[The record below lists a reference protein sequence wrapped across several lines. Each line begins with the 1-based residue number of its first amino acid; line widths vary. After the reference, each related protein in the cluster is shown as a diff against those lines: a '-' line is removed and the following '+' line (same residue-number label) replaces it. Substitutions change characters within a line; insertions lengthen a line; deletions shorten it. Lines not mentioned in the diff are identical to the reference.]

1 MGEWG
6 ESVLDDIEGLY
17 NEVEDW
23 TVGAAY
29 TIQHY
34 AEDVADGLAPSMA
47 YALVPPG
54 TARGRCSVQVHAFI
68 FSHAALR

>member
-6 ESVLDDIEGLY
+6 DSVLDDIEGLY

-34 AEDVADGLAPSMA
+34 AEDVADEFMKLDD
-47 YALVPPG
+47 Y
-54 TARGRCSVQVHAFI
+54 FI
-68 FSHAALR
+68 ELG